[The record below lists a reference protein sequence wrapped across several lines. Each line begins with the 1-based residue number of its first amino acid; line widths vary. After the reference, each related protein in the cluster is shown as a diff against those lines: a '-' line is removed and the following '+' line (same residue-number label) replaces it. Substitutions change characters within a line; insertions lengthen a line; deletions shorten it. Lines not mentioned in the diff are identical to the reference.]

1 MNRIK
6 KYLQKF
12 IAVVLCAAM
21 VCPVSLNVV
30 AEAAPLL
37 RTDAVL
43 TVGNSLVQ
51 VRVNRS
57 TGRYVVSTEDGLPSK
72 TSDRNRL
79 LSFFDN
85 TPDTS
90 FTTIRIDGKD
100 YIFGNDYGVQG
111 GIVTPTSVQGTT
123 ATTIWQ
129 VNGVQVTQQLRLVTD
144 FADPDVGNVRI
155 RYEVANGSGKAVQLG
170 SRILLDTMLGSN
182 DGSAMLAERTYV
194 TNETEFSGAKKVLTS
209 AALTYVAALAS
220 AIATIFRL
228 LLVVNNGGRR

>member
-6 KYLQKF
+6 KYLRKF

-123 ATTIWQ
+123 ATTI
-129 VNGVQVTQQLRLVTD
+129 
-144 FADPDVGNVRI
+144 
-155 RYEVANGSGKAVQLG
+155 
-170 SRILLDTMLGSN
+170 
-182 DGSAMLAERTYV
+182 
-194 TNETEFSGAKKVLTS
+194 
-209 AALTYVAALAS
+209 
-220 AIATIFRL
+220 
-228 LLVVNNGGRR
+228 